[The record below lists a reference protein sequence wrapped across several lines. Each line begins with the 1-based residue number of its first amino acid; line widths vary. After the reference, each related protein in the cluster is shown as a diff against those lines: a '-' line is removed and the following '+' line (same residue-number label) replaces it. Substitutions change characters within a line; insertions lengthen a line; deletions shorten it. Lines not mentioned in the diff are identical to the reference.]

1 MSDALKPKTQREPV
15 TVEMTV
21 KGEWLPAPRRDWQG
35 VIQAS
40 ETLVGVSFVC
50 IGSHTEWSKSDRG
63 SAEGLE
69 ARVMLGNYD
78 SLGLDVQVNF
88 SIGNNGPRWR
98 TLVES
103 ANYFPQI
110 LVPKRFPTR
119 HLISFARVEGK
130 PDVELKAL
138 FLARR
143 NVRVGR
149 NGLWHLRKELVEFFP
164 ESLRKI
170 LTYGRAG
177 AFDS

>member
-1 MSDALKPKTQREPV
+1 MTDATPKAKRQPA

-21 KGEWLPAPRRDWQG
+21 TGAWLAAPRRDWQG

-40 ETLVGVSFVC
+40 EAVVGLSFIS

-78 SLGLDVQVNF
+78 RLGLDVQVNF
-88 SIGNNGPRWR
+88 SIGHNGPRWR
-98 TLVES
+98 TLVDS
-103 ANYFPQI
+103 ATYLPRLLI
-110 LVPKRFPTR
+110 PKTFQTGG
-119 HLISFARVEGK
+119 LIDFAKVEGN
-130 PDVELKAL
+130 PLVELKAI
-138 FLARR
+138 FLARQD
-143 NVRVGR
+143 VKVGR

-170 LTYGRAG
+170 LTYGRSA